1 MLNTQL
7 ELIHMTGYKH
17 NWCHFK
23 CEKELVQAYMSDVL
37 QIAIG
42 QGSACTPNCGAAM
55 EGFTFSCSEFFASAF
70 SRHSLTLTTLDA
82 GRALE
87 IVTAI
92 KQEEWILENHGILNC
107 VSMITLNLRK
117 PNTTALDKPT

>member
-1 MLNTQL
+1 
-7 ELIHMTGYKH
+7 
-17 NWCHFK
+17 
-23 CEKELVQAYMSDVL
+23 MSDVL

-42 QGSACTPNCGAAM
+42 QGSACTPNCGAVM

-92 KQEEWILENHGILNC
+92 KQEEWIFENHGILNC

-117 PNTTALDKPT
+117 PNTTALEKPNLKNDRTIVTSNYILVVVLVVIITITS